1 MSGLEGDEGKLD
13 REAVHYRPAR
23 RDKRCGTCA
32 RFDPQAAACAVVAGA
47 IAANMVCDRWSLM
60 PGLYRRDLDLPP
72 RPR

>member
-1 MSGLEGDEGKLD
+1 MRLHRSQTML
-13 REAVHYRPAR
+13 AAIVPA
-23 RDKRCGTCA
+23 TTA
-32 RFDPQAAACAVVAGA
+32 QAAACAVVAGT

>member
-1 MSGLEGDEGKLD
+1 MAEGERKLD
-13 REAVHYRPAR
+13 PEAVNYRPAH

-32 RFDPQAAACAVVAGA
+32 SFQVETRTCAIVAGP
-47 IAANMVCDRWSLM
+47 IAANMTCSRWTLM